1 MDTETLLLATFEQVD
16 EMIAGLR
23 KAANEAARRGETG
36 WFRFTLEQS
45 KHVGPWRLIIGVAPP
60 RDD

>member
-1 MDTETLLLATFEQVD
+1 MDTETKLLATHDQVE

-23 KAANEAARRGETG
+23 KAAADAKYGEMG

-45 KHVGPWRLIIGVAPP
+45 KHAGPWRLIIGVAPP
-60 RDD
+60 PDP